1 MKRATKQPTRVKIC
15 GMRSVEDIELAVRC
29 GADAVGFITDV
40 PVDTPR
46 KIDMETATRL
56 VSHVPF
62 FVDSVLVIMPENG
75 LQAVEMIDIV
85 KPDVVQIHSGLGVD
99 ELELIRENTSVPV
112 VKTFSIAAST
122 TIPVD
127 RVPEEGVP
135 KEGVPEDQVVELLTR
150 RISDLIDRDL
160 VDGILLDSSAAGK
173 TGGTGAVHD
182 WSISREIVD
191 EVDAP
196 VILAGGLN
204 PDNVQDAVLEVCPY
218 AVDSASGIETD
229 GKKDGEKICRFIKEV
244 RCGNDLL

>member
-46 KIDMETATRL
+46 KIDLETATEL

-62 FVDSVLVIMPENG
+62 FVDSVLVIMPDHG

-85 KPDVVQIHSGLGVD
+85 KPDVVQLHSGLGVD

-112 VKTFSIAAST
+112 VKTFSIATTT

-127 RVPEEGVP
+127 KVPE
-135 KEGVPEDQVVELLTR
+135 EGVPEDQVVELLTR

-182 WSISREIVD
+182 WSISRAIV
-191 EVDAP
+191 ERVDAP

-204 PDNVQDAVLEVCPY
+204 PCNVRDAVLEVCPY